1 LDCPEV
7 SPYDRPLECRLSVKI
22 APGQNVTAFVDYGD
36 NSKIEEIV
44 VNETSVWIKKQYV
57 DVGYYNISCIVPELN
72 RSMSEKVYIR
82 CNIIYFI

>member
-1 LDCPEV
+1 MDCPEV